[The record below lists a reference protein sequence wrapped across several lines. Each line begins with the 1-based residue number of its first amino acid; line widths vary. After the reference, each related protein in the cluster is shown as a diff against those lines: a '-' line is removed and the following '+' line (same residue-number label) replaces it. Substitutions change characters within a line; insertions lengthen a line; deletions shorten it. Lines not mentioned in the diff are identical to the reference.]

1 MKNALIVGATGEV
14 GKGITGEL
22 LAAGYGVVASSRRQ
36 ESLESLLTRY
46 PAESSS
52 LQIVQGSVE
61 DEASAS
67 ALLEAVRTKVDRLDA
82 VIVSVNGAADMRPLV
97 EWSSGELLRVLQQ
110 NLISHFVSAKTL
122 IPAVADGGMY
132 LAIGGGMADFVFP
145 GNGHISMGQAAQRMM
160 FRYLSTEL
168 SARPLHIRQL
178 TIASMVNGEKK
189 RDVAH
194 PQWVT
199 DADVG
204 QHVRAILESPDMFP
218 DSILTLRSRKQVGK
232 PEQKR
237 SDEITH

>member
-46 PAESSS
+46 PAESS

-97 EWSSGELLRVLQQ
+97 EWSSGDLLGVLQQ

-178 TIASMVNGEKK
+178 TIASIVNGEKK

-204 QHVRAILESPDMFP
+204 QHVRAILEGPDMFP
-218 DSILTLRSRKQVGK
+218 DAILTLRSRKQVGK

>member
-22 LAAGYGVVASSRRQ
+22 LAAGYRVVASSRRQ

-46 PAESSS
+46 PAESS
-52 LQIVQGSVE
+52 LQIVRGSVE

-97 EWSSGELLRVLQQ
+97 EWSSGDLLGVLQQ

-189 RDVAH
+189 RGVAH

-204 QHVRAILESPDMFP
+204 QHVRAILEGPDMFP
-218 DSILTLRSRKQVGK
+218 DAILTLRSRKQVGK